1 MLKTP
6 AHFTSL
12 IKPHR
17 HPHQHPLP
25 ATFLFS
31 GDSLL
36 VRAATLA
43 LPSDFD
49 LAAIGWGSESNS
61 YGPDSPAHAVGLLGE
76 QYCQTAWVPP
86 KRWSQAELDAKG
98 LVFKKLRSLF
108 GVMDE
113 ATLSVAGRAFQIAEW
128 SRTHRFCGAC
138 GGATTHVS
146 GERCAKCAACGHQ
159 AYPRISPAM
168 MVLVRRGDAILLAR
182 HSASPTGFFTALAGF
197 LEAGESVEDAIHREV
212 FEEVGLK
219 VRNIAYFGS
228 QPWPFPH
235 SLMMAYTA
243 EFEAG
248 DILVDATEIA
258 EARWFGPHDDL
269 PPIPH
274 GISIA
279 SDLIRAHLPRA
290 TA

>member
-6 AHFTSL
+6 DHFTSL
-12 IKPHR
+12 ITPR
-17 HPHQHPLP
+17 QHAEPV
-25 ATFLFS
+25 TFLFS
-31 GDSLL
+31 GDALL
-36 VRAATLA
+36 VQAATLA
-43 LPSDFD
+43 VPTALD
-49 LAAIGWGSESNS
+49 LAPLAWHAES
-61 YGPDSPAHAVGLLGE
+61 AHPVGLLGD
-76 QYCQTAWVPP
+76 QYCQTAWVPHD
-86 KRWSQAELDAKG
+86 RWSPAHLGAQG

-138 GGATTHVS
+138 GGGTAQVS
-146 GERCAKCAACGHQ
+146 GERCAKCPACGHL

-168 MVLVRRGDAILLAR
+168 MVLIRRGDAILLAR

-219 VRNIAYFGS
+219 VRDIAYFGS

-243 EFEAG
+243 EFVEG
-248 DILVDATEIA
+248 DVVVDATEIA

-279 SDLIRAHLPRA
+279 SDLIRAHLPPRA
-290 TA
+290 P